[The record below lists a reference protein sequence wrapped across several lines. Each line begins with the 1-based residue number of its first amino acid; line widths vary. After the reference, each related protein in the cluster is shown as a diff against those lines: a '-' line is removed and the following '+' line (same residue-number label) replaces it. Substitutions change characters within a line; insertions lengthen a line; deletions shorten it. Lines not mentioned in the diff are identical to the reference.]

1 MLRQSLDIDPQQ
13 REVVQHLIA
22 LRQRQ
27 CKWPV
32 VEPGERVS
40 RNILMTGM
48 SPLSAAAYT
57 DDPLFQ
63 LAVAGNYNKMDV
75 GTPDSVMDSWPLAAQ
90 ESGPLRIGYLC
101 SDLREHALGYLM
113 TEVFAL
119 HDRKKVEVFAYYC
132 GPEARDPLHQQF
144 NATAD
149 HWTSIT
155 GMDDA
160 TAAGRIAE
168 DKIQVLVDLNGYTR
182 EARVKVI
189 ALRPAPVIAN
199 WLGFPGTMASPHHHY
214 IIADDWIIPPSS
226 EMYYSEKVL
235 RLPCYRPSVFA
246 KRPFSRPF
254 PACPPLTPRGA
265 MFNLLA
271 AFSVPV

>member
-113 TEVFAL
+113 TEVFGL
-119 HDRKKVEVFAYYC
+119 HDRTKVEVFAYYC

-160 TAAGRIAE
+160 NAARRIAE
-168 DKIQVLVDLNGYTR
+168 DKIQILVDLNGYTR
-182 EARVKVI
+182 EARVKLI